1 MGRSVSGFTLLEVVA
16 ILVLLGIVAVTIPTC
31 VGSSGAKVRA
41 EADLLGATLRYVQ
54 SRAIAEERLWRL
66 EFTSGTEYRIGP
78 AGGAWARIPGSGGD
92 RHVLPA
98 GQSGPSGGWRVF
110 FDGWGRPVESD
121 GTVLES
127 ERGVVLFGGS
137 GIDNNFRI
145 GVVPE
150 TGHIEGPTQ
159 YAYD

>member
-1 MGRSVSGFTLLEVVA
+1 MGRSVSGFTLIEVVA
-16 ILVLLGIVAVTIPTC
+16 ILLLLGIVAVTIPTC
-31 VGSSGAKVRA
+31 VRPSSAKVRA
-41 EADLLGATLRYVQ
+41 EADILGATLRYVQ

-92 RHVLPA
+92 RHVLAA
-98 GQSGPSGGWRVF
+98 GQSGPSGWRVY

-121 GTVLES
+121 GTVQSS
-127 ERGVVLFGGS
+127 ERGMVLNGS
-137 GIDNNFRI
+137 GIDNNFRLS
-145 GVVPE
+145 VVPE